1 MFRRTANPR
10 IMPRKPLVFFIEG
23 LFRAAITKTQK
34 VFKYGVRCQ
43 APYSSLL
50 LYSTSCNNHKNS
62 PPPDSSCRKIKKSV
76 LCFSCACGKCVPFRF
91 HFVPASCSFL
101 TAKPYTALLLHY
113 KHTPQ
118 LRTASVVSFL
128 FHSASSINSVS
139 HYPSHFQRISIGVFL
154 FSATSLPQNNLI
166 FPTTH

>member
-1 MFRRTANPR
+1 
-10 IMPRKPLVFFIEG
+10 
-23 LFRAAITKTQK
+23 
-34 VFKYGVRCQ
+34 
-43 APYSSLL
+43 
-50 LYSTSCNNHKNS
+50 
-62 PPPDSSCRKIKKSV
+62 V